1 MHQRLP
7 PQRDPVA
14 PAPTPARSLPDAEPA
29 IPVVRRHTLQ
39 RLVNPDANANTA
51 EPPLQRTIRVDA
63 MDDGAEFEKIEG
75 WVPAHFGFSEA
86 GKTVYLT
93 WLKDGIDHHYAS
105 KAALVAAV
113 EHATNDPTTESFRD
127 MFAAAAQRS
136 GLDIGKLEFY
146 LNARDA
152 SLQSLAQYSAADIR
166 GQLVRRGM
174 VVEGRIEDWN
184 VRQLI
189 DAIVSRQILTGVCG
203 ETANLVHGLLS
214 PSTAGQVA
222 AQNSNRQDV
231 LDAVTAANARSIAR
245 RRHQYVRVMDQGH
258 AFIIE
263 VANDT
268 ARLVQSFIGQYTLAA
283 NLQRDKSYAVADFMT
298 KLGAALVLGAGDG
311 ATDPARVELFNSHAY
326 HGSNTFSVTSFEA
339 DAGTKDRTADAGRT
353 GKASW
358 NGRLDAPASDALAAP
373 PAHDAPIEDATA
385 LLTPTFEECVYLFYP
400 SPQVSSEDD
409 DDFNERMC
417 AGNVDAGI
425 TVRHEHGD
433 RYLYRIAS
441 KGGGRYRLERIGP
454 AKGASAAAAT

>member
-1 MHQRLP
+1 VHERLP

-14 PAPTPARSLPDAEPA
+14 PVRTPAPSLPDAEPA
-29 IPVVRRHTLQ
+29 IPVRRHHSLQ
-39 RLVNPDANANTA
+39 RLVNPDVNANPG

-63 MDDGAEFEKIEG
+63 MDDGAEFEQIEG
-75 WVPAHFGFSEA
+75 WVPRHFGFSEA

-93 WLKDGIDHHYAS
+93 WLKDGIDHHYAN

-127 MFAAAAQRS
+127 MFAAAAAKS
-136 GLDIGKLEFY
+136 GLDVGKLEFY

-152 SLQSLAQYSAADIR
+152 SLQSLAQFSAADIR
-166 GQLVRRGM
+166 GQLVQRGA
-174 VVEGRIEDWN
+174 VVAGRIEDWN

-214 PSTAGQVA
+214 PGTAGNVA

-268 ARLVQSFIGQYTLAA
+268 ARLIQSFIGKYTLAA
-283 NLQRDKSYAVADFMT
+283 NLQRDKSYALADFMT
-298 KLGAALVLGAGDG
+298 KLDAALVLGAGNG
-311 ATDPARVELFNSHAY
+311 ATDPARVDLFSSHAY

-339 DAGTKDRTADAGRT
+339 EDGTKDRSAEAART
-353 GKASW
+353 GEASW
-358 NGRLDAPASDALAAP
+358 GARLEAPAGDVLQAP
-373 PAHDAPIEDATA
+373 PAHDAPVEDATA

-433 RYLYRIAS
+433 HYLYRIAS

-454 AKGASAAAAT
+454 AKAPAAAT